1 MKRVHAGNKPAF
13 LYLISD
19 SFSGRIYTM
28 QEIQTQVSYE
38 DMLKAGMHF
47 GRKKTVFNPQ
57 MSRYVFTV
65 RDGICIIDLLKTQAQ
80 LKNSIEYLK
89 KTLANNGLV
98 LFVALT
104 KQSVDSTKELAEA
117 LNMPYVIDRWL
128 GGTLT
133 NYKVINSRV
142 KKLEELEKSTKSGEL
157 DKYTKK
163 ERMMFNKE
171 LQKMT
176 VRFDGIKKL
185 TRLPDAVFVSS
196 LKESALPVHEAK
208 KMGLKVIGIANTDSD
223 PDELDYVIPANDR
236 SKKSVDLIMEI
247 IKNELTQK

>member
-1 MKRVHAGNKPAF
+1 
-13 LYLISD
+13 
-19 SFSGRIYTM
+19 M

-47 GRKKTVFNPQ
+47 GRKKTVYNPL

-65 RDGICIIDLLKTQAQ
+65 RDGICIIDLLKTQVQ
-80 LKNSIEYLK
+80 LKNSIEFLK
-89 KTLANNGLV
+89 STLAKNGIV

-117 LNMPYVIDRWL
+117 LNMPYVLDRWL
-128 GGTLT
+128 GGTLS
-133 NYKVINSRV
+133 NYKVISSRV
-142 KKLEELEKSTKSGEL
+142 KKLEELEKATKSGEL

-171 LQKMT
+171 LQKMS
-176 VRFDGIKKL
+176 VHFEGLKKL

-196 LKESALPVHEAK
+196 LKESALPIREAK
-208 KMGLKVIGIANTDSD
+208 KIDIKTLGIANTDSN
-223 PDELDYVIPANDR
+223 PDDMDYVIPANDR
-236 SKKSVDLIMEI
+236 SKRSVDLIMEI
-247 IKNELTQK
+247 IKNELVNNK